1 MCRPAFTHFFG
12 LPCFSEVFSLKGCL
26 TVKPA
31 RHFLSQFINSHLFWK
46 AWGVTFFSSAKILP
60 SGRAPNYFWK
70 AESFWSVTSYRE
82 QCILKITLTWRCSF
96 CCCFYLACWELLL
109 WSLAKK
115 KKLLCFRFIS
125 SLSSLSSCLPFSVF
139 VLLQIELCIFVDTIP
154 SRGMTCPTAFGVM
167 HPLLQW
173 EAVHLFCF
181 CMQIQAVVS
190 KANRVCWQSLQVLHF
205 SP

>member
-1 MCRPAFTHFFG
+1 MLQVCRPAFTHFFG

-115 KKLLCFRFIS
+115 KKA
-125 SLSSLSSCLPFSVF
+125 P
-139 VLLQIELCIFVDTIP
+139 LLQIHEFTKFPFLLLAILCICTFADRTLYLRWHHSIKRNDLSYCLWRDASPAAVGSSSFV
-154 SRGMTCPTAFGVM
+154 
-167 HPLLQW
+167 
-173 EAVHLFCF
+173 LFLY
-181 CMQIQAVVS
+181 
-190 KANRVCWQSLQVLHF
+190 ANTSSC
-205 SP
+205 